1 MDEKAVSLA
10 YDKKADVCYLSVGEP
25 RTAVC
30 EEIED
35 GVLVRTEPETGEVV
49 GLTVLNF
56 TQRSSESPLRIPVG
70 SVSSKDRTTK
80 DSR

>member
-1 MDEKAVSLA
+1 MDERAVSLA

-25 RTAVC
+25 RTAIC

-35 GVLVRTEPETGEVV
+35 GVLVRTEPERGEVV

-56 TQRSSESPLRIPVG
+56 TGRSSESPLKIPLG
-70 SVSSKDRTTK
+70 SVSSKAGTPK
-80 DSR
+80 CSR